1 MPTTTNPLRPIR
13 LDSETLEALDC
24 VSQCHNVRK
33 RAEIIRLLIWR
44 EWHRVQDAPRQEAR
58 EANEC

>member
-1 MPTTTNPLRPIR
+1 M
-13 LDSETLEALDC
+13 EALDC

-33 RAEIIRLLIWR
+33 RAEMIRLLIWR